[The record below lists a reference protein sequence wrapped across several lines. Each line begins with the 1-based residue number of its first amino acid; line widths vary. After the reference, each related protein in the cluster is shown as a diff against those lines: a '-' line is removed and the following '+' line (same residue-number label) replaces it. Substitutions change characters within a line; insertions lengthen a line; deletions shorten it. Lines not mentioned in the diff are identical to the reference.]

1 MSDVPAPD
9 PPPPP
14 APPVR
19 VLVADDHAAVRAGLV
34 MILAAAPGVEVVGEA
49 ADGGT
54 AVRMATALRPD
65 VVLMDVRMPGTDGIE
80 ATRELAGRGIAEVLI
95 LTTFDLDEY
104 VRGALRAGAA
114 GFLLKTVEAPRLIEA
129 VRLVAAGDAVLEPGV
144 TRRLLRE
151 FAGLGDAGDDQWRCD
166 TATDR
171 AWRRHSAT
179 EREGPDRSALGLLT
193 ERERQVFDCLGEG
206 LSNQQI
212 ATRLAIGEATV
223 KTHVSRVLQ
232 KLSIRSRVQAAIL
245 AGEWSRPE
253 PRD

>member
-1 MSDVPAPD
+1 VTGGSDVSGGSA
-9 PPPPP
+9 
-14 APPVR
+14 PVR

-34 MILAAAPGVEVVGEA
+34 MILAAASGIEVVGEA
-49 ADGGT
+49 ADGAA
-54 AVRMATALRPD
+54 AVRMASALRPD

-80 ATRELAGRGIAEVLI
+80 ATRELVSRGIAEVLV

-114 GFLLKTVEAPRLIEA
+114 GFLLKSVDAPRLVES

-151 FAGLGDAGDDQWRCD
+151 FARLGDGDGGEAG
-166 TATDR
+166 R
-171 AWRRHSAT
+171 AAA
-179 EREGPDRSALGLLT
+179 PDRSALRLLT
-193 ERERQVFDCLGEG
+193 EREREVFDCLGEG

-212 ATRLAIGEATV
+212 ATRLRIGEATV

-245 AGEWSRPE
+245 AGEWSRP
-253 PRD
+253 DL